1 MLQVKPQ
8 ALPLHV
14 AVLLA
19 GIGQAVHDVVP
30 HVAGLEF
37 IAHWPLQMC

>member
-1 MLQVKPQ
+1 VLQVKPQ

-30 HVAGLEF
+30 QLAVLVF